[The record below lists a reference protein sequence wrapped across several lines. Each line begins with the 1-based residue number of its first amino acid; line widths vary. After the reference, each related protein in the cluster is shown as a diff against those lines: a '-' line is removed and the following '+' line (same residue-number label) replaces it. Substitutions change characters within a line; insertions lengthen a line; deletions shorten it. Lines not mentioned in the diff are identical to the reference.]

1 MAELEP
7 KPRPRVSCEGPSLL
21 NIYRAPSKHQALFQ
35 GPGVYC
41 SPNVSDIVKRVV
53 SSSKSNQRRLCRARE
68 RSVRRRTTQAA
79 EETDKKVPCE
89 GNAAFGSGEP
99 C

>member
-7 KPRPRVSCEGPSLL
+7 KPRVSCKGPSLL
-21 NIYRAPSKHQALFQ
+21 NINRAPSKHQALFQ

-41 SPNVSDIVKRVV
+41 SPNVSDIGKRVV
-53 SSSKSNQRRLCRARE
+53 NSSKSNQRRLCRARK
-68 RSVRRRTTQAA
+68 RSVQRRTTQAA

-89 GNAAFGSGEP
+89 GNAEFGSGEP